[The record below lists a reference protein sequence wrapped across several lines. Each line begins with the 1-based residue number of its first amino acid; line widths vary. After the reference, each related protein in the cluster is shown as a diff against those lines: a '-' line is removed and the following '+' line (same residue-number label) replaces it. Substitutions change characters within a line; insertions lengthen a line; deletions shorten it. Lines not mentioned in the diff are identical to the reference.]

1 MNYEQVELLER
12 LAAEYTLGT
21 LRGRARRRF
30 ERLCVGSAAARS
42 AVYRWEDHWS
52 ALSRTV
58 PPVEPSRQVWAA
70 VSRRLFGDDPGA
82 VAAPPRV
89 RRWRAWQL
97 AAAAGLVAVAL
108 IVGLIVR
115 QPAPPALQ
123 TLAVLGTDTAHPVW
137 RLERRLP
144 LTALTIE
151 VVGTV
156 PEAVGKSY
164 ELWALPR
171 GGGAPISLGLLPTG
185 GRAERTL
192 SEPQRLAL
200 LAADKVAVSVEPLGG
215 SPTGSPTGPIVIV
228 TNVSAAG

>member
-1 MNYEQVELLER
+1 MNYEHLELLDR
-12 LAAEYTLGT
+12 LAAEYALGT

-30 ERLCVGSAAARS
+30 ERLYAESAAARS

-52 ALSRTV
+52 ALSRTL
-58 PPVEPSRQVWAA
+58 PPVQPSPQVWVA
-70 VSRRLFGDDPGA
+70 VSRSLFGTDAAAGA
-82 VAAPPRV
+82 APRV
-89 RRWRAWQL
+89 RRRRGWQL

-108 IVGLIVR
+108 IVGLIMR
-115 QPAPPALQ
+115 QLAPPPLQ
-123 TLAVLGTDTAHPVW
+123 TLAVLSTDTAHPVW

-156 PEAVGKSY
+156 PPAAGKSY

-171 GGGAPISLGLLPTG
+171 GGAPVSLGVLPAAG
-185 GRAERTL
+185 SAERTL
-192 SEPQRLAL
+192 SERQRTAL
-200 LAADKVAVSVEPLGG
+200 LAAEKVAVSVEPAGG

-228 TNVSAAG
+228 TNLPAAG

>member
-1 MNYEQVELLER
+1 M
-12 LAAEYTLGT
+12 
-21 LRGRARRRF
+21 
-30 ERLCVGSAAARS
+30 
-42 AVYRWEDHWS
+42 AV
-52 ALSRTV
+52 T
-58 PPVEPSRQVWAA
+58 
-70 VSRRLFGDDPGA
+70 
-82 VAAPPRV
+82 
-89 RRWRAWQL
+89 
-97 AAAAGLVAVAL
+97 L

-115 QPAPPALQ
+115 QLAPPPLQ

-156 PEAVGKSY
+156 PEAAGKSY

-171 GGGAPISLGLLPTG
+171 GGSPVSLGLLPAA

-200 LAADKVAVSVEPLGG
+200 LAADKVAVSVEPAGG

-228 TNVSAAG
+228 TNVPAAAG

>member
-1 MNYEQVELLER
+1 MNYQQAELLDR

-30 ERLCVGSAAARS
+30 ERLCADSAAARS

-52 ALSRTV
+52 VLSRTV
-58 PPVEPSRQVWAA
+58 QPVEPSPQAWAA
-70 VSRRLFGDDPGA
+70 VRRRLFGDDA
-82 VAAPPRV
+82 AAPAAPRV
-89 RRWRAWQL
+89 RRWRRWQL

-108 IVGLIVR
+108 VVGLIVR
-115 QPAPPALQ
+115 QPAPPPLQ

-137 RLERRLP
+137 RLERRRP
-144 LTALTIE
+144 LTALTIP

-156 PEAVGKSY
+156 PPAAGKSY

-171 GGGAPISLGLLPTG
+171 GAAPVSLGVLPAAG
-185 GRAERTL
+185 SAERTL
-192 SEPQRLAL
+192 SERQRTAL
-200 LAADKVAVSVEPLGG
+200 LAADKVAVSVEPFGG

-228 TNVSAAG
+228 TNVPAAG

>member
-1 MNYEQVELLER
+1 MNYEQAELLDR

-30 ERLCVGSAAARS
+30 ERLCVDSAAARR
-42 AVYRWEDHWS
+42 AVYRWEDHWT
-52 ALSRTV
+52 ALSRRL
-58 PPVEPSRQVWAA
+58 PPVDPSPQVWPA
-70 VSRRLFGDDPGA
+70 VSRRLFGDHS
-82 VAAPPRV
+82 AAGPAPRLW
-89 RRWRAWQL
+89 RRHWRL
-97 AAAAGLVAVAL
+97 AAAASLVAVAL

-115 QPAPPALQ
+115 QPAPPPLQ

-156 PEAVGKSY
+156 PQAAGKSY

-171 GGGAPISLGLLPTG
+171 GGTPVSLGLLPTG

-200 LAADKVAVSVEPLGG
+200 TAADKVAVSVEPAGG

-228 TNVSAAG
+228 TPVPAAG

>member
-1 MNYEQVELLER
+1 MNYEQAELLDR

-21 LRGRARRRF
+21 LRGGARRRF
-30 ERLCVGSAAARS
+30 ERVCIASAAARG

-58 PPVEPSRQVWAA
+58 PPVEPSPQVWVA
-70 VSRRLFGDDPGA
+70 VSRRLFGADATAGSA
-82 VAAPPRV
+82 PRV

-108 IVGLIVR
+108 IVGLIMR
-115 QPAPPALQ
+115 QAAPPLQ

-151 VVGTV
+151 VIGTV
-156 PEAVGKSY
+156 PEAVGRSY

-171 GGGAPISLGLLPTG
+171 GGAPVSLGLLPAAG
-185 GRAERTL
+185 SAERTL
-192 SEPQRLAL
+192 SERQRTAL
-200 LAADKVAVSVEPLGG
+200 LAADKVAVSVEPVGG

-228 TNVSAAG
+228 TNVPAAG

>member
-1 MNYEQVELLER
+1 MNYEQAELLDR
-12 LAAEYTLGT
+12 LAAEYVLGT
-21 LRGRARRRF
+21 LRGAARRRF
-30 ERLCVGSAAARS
+30 ARLCVQSAAARG
-42 AVYRWEDHWS
+42 ALYRWEDRWTL
-52 ALSRTV
+52 LSSTL
-58 PPVEPSRQVWAA
+58 PPVQPAARVWTN
-70 VSRRLFGDDPGA
+70 VTRRLFGADA
-82 VAAPPRV
+82 VAPRAS
-89 RRWRAWQL
+89 RWRTWRM

-115 QPAPPALQ
+115 EQQAPPLQ
-123 TLAVLGTDTAHPVW
+123 TLAMLGTDSAHPVW

-156 PEAVGKSY
+156 PPAAGKSY

-171 GGGAPISLGLLPTG
+171 GKAPVSLGVLPVG

-192 SEPQRLAL
+192 SEPQRAAL
-200 LAADKVAVSVEPLGG
+200 LASDKVAVSVEPLGG

-228 TNVSAAG
+228 TDVPAAG

>member
-1 MNYEQVELLER
+1 MNYEQAELLDR
-12 LAAEYTLGT
+12 LAAEYTVGT

-30 ERLCVGSAAARS
+30 ERLCVDSPAARS
-42 AVYRWEDHWS
+42 AVYRWEDYWS

-58 PPVEPSRQVWAA
+58 RPVEPSPQVWAA
-70 VSRRLFGDDPGA
+70 VSRRLFGDDVGA
-82 VAAPPRV
+82 GAAPPRV

-115 QPAPPALQ
+115 QVAPPPLQ
-123 TLAVLGTDTAHPVW
+123 TLAVLGTDAAHPVW
-137 RLERRLP
+137 RLERRPP

-156 PEAVGKSY
+156 PEAAGKSY
-164 ELWALPR
+164 ELWALPP
-171 GGGAPISLGLLPTG
+171 GGAPVSLGLLPG
-185 GRAERTL
+185 SGRAERAL

-200 LAADKVAVSVEPLGG
+200 LASDKVAVSIEPAGG

-228 TNVSAAG
+228 TNVPAAG

>member
-1 MNYEQVELLER
+1 MNYEQAELLDR

-30 ERLCVGSAAARS
+30 ERLLADSAAARS
-42 AVYRWEDHWS
+42 AVYRWEDHWN

-58 PPVEPSRQVWAA
+58 PPVEPSPQVWAA
-70 VSRRLFGDDPGA
+70 VNRRLFGGGA
-82 VAAPPRV
+82 AAGAAPRV
-89 RRWRAWQL
+89 RRRRTWQL
-97 AAAAGLVAVAL
+97 AVAAGLVAVAL
-108 IVGLIVR
+108 IVGLIMR
-115 QPAPPALQ
+115 QLAPPPLQ

-151 VVGTV
+151 VVGAV
-156 PEAVGKSY
+156 PEAAGKSY

-171 GGGAPISLGLLPTG
+171 GGAPVSLGLLPAAG
-185 GRAERTL
+185 SAERTL
-192 SEPQRLAL
+192 SERQRTAL
-200 LAADKVAVSVEPLGG
+200 LAADKVAVSIEPTGG

-228 TNVSAAG
+228 TNVPVAG